1 MRTYIVKAG
10 DTLSDIARRAGVTLT
25 ALRQVNPQ
33 LTNIDRIFPGQSLN
47 IPDEG
52 PHTDTTAEPI
62 PSPSSSPTAPDFRP
76 LTAQQLC
83 AIVPTLSQTT
93 AATLIDPLNQAMQWA
108 DINTPA
114 REAAFLAQVAH
125 ETGGFRWFRELGSD
139 AYFERYQGRID
150 LGNTQP
156 GDGVR
161 FKGRGFIQITG
172 RTNYQRA
179 GEALGIDL
187 IDHPQLAE
195 TPAVGARIAAWYWQS
210 HDLNRYADRG
220 DFITIT
226 RRINGGLNGLA
237 DREAYYERAER
248 VLRSAWR

>member
-25 ALRQVNPQ
+25 ALRQANPQ
-33 LTNIDRIFPGQSLN
+33 ITTIDRIFPGQSLN

-52 PHTDTTAEPI
+52 THTDTAGEPI
-62 PSPSSSPTAPDFRP
+62 PSPTSSPTTPDFRP
-76 LTAQQLC
+76 LTTQQLC

-93 AATLIDPLNQAMQWA
+93 AATLIAPLNRAMQGA

-114 REAAFLAQVAH
+114 REAAFLAQIAH

-139 AYFERYQGRID
+139 AYFQRYEGRVD

-179 GEALGIDL
+179 GETLGIDL
-187 IDHPQLAE
+187 IDNPQLAE
-195 TPAVGARIAAWYWQS
+195 TPAVGARRPGRFHHHHPTHQWWAQ
-210 HDLNRYADRG
+210 
-220 DFITIT
+220 
-226 RRINGGLNGLA
+226 
-237 DREAYYERAER
+237 RACR
-248 VLRSAWR
+248 PPSVL

>member
-10 DTLSDIARRAGVTLT
+10 DTLSDIARCSRVTLV
-25 ALRQVNPQ
+25 ALRQANPQ
-33 LTNIDRIFPGQSLN
+33 ISNIDLIFPGQHLN
-47 IPDEG
+47 IPDDG
-52 PHTDTTAEPI
+52 TQAHPVDEPV
-62 PSPSSSPTAPDFRP
+62 PSPTSSPTAPDFRP

-93 AATLIDPLNQAMQWA
+93 ATTLINPINNAMQGA
-108 DINTPA
+108 NINTPV
-114 REAAFLAQVAH
+114 RQAAFLAQIAH
-125 ETGGFRWFRELGSD
+125 ETGEFRWFRELGSD
-139 AYFERYQGRID
+139 AYFQRYQGRAD

-187 IDHPQLAE
+187 IDNPQLAE
-195 TPAVGARIAAWYWQS
+195 TPAVGARIAAWYWQT
-210 HDLNRYADRG
+210 HDLNREADQG
-220 DFITIT
+220 DFVTIT

-237 DREAYYERAER
+237 DRLAYYGRAKR
-248 VLRSAWR
+248 VLGAA